1 MNKSSQKLISF
12 TLPSGFRGRPSWFV
26 QLWWFVQNT
35 LFRLSPQILYPW
47 RRFLLRLFGASV
59 GDGVL
64 VRPSVRITYPW
75 KVRIGDYSWLG
86 DDVVLYSLGEIV
98 IGRNTVISQRS
109 YLCAGGHDYLQPT
122 FDIYASSIRV
132 GDGVW
137 LATDVFVAPGVCIGD
152 DSVVGARSSV
162 FSNLPSG
169 MVCYGAPAR
178 PIKTRYSGEISI
190 AQDILS

>member
-98 IGRNTVISQRS
+98 IGRNTVI
-109 YLCAGGHDYLQPT
+109 
-122 FDIYASSIRV
+122 
-132 GDGVW
+132 
-137 LATDVFVAPGVCIGD
+137 
-152 DSVVGARSSV
+152 
-162 FSNLPSG
+162 
-169 MVCYGAPAR
+169 
-178 PIKTRYSGEISI
+178 
-190 AQDILS
+190 